1 MSETEGFV
9 PGWIVA
15 KLFTLVQNCNEE
27 FIALVCE
34 WLNST
39 DLEGY
44 FLWQFNFFMVL
55 KKTKTKT
62 ESMRFTSLGEE
73 ELLSFHWDP
82 TVLLQACSVE
92 MHYT

>member
-39 DLEGY
+39 DQKDIFCGNLT
-44 FLWQFNFFMVL
+44 FLWCL
-55 KKTKTKT
+55 KKKKQ
-62 ESMRFTSLGEE
+62 SMRFTALGEE